1 MSLRNS
7 KLCKN
12 YFVAKF
18 VLGVMNMR
26 WLRCWWCIR
35 KFWQAHL
42 KLLGI
47 NHCLWNFTMA
57 RTHLQKSFVLVMHRS
72 GKLRYFVSN
81 FHIKADLRA
90 HSALQQV
97 IIFQKQPNFWYKR
110 FASFEGRN
118 QGQDGLL
125 FAKSLLSHSLMHLAV
140 VSVLRTIG
148 FPSSIQTSKLK
159 FYLFRTILKY

>member
-1 MSLRNS
+1 MQELFCGQTRAWGYEYALAEMLMMYSQILTSALEIVRD
-7 KLCKN
+7 
-12 YFVAKF
+12 Y
-18 VLGVMNMR
+18 
-26 WLRCWWCIR
+26 
-35 KFWQAHL
+35 
-42 KLLGI
+42 
-47 NHCLWNFTMA
+47 LWNFTMA

-97 IIFQKQPNFWYKR
+97 IIFQKQPIFWHKR
-110 FASFEGRN
+110 FASFGGRN

>member
-1 MSLRNS
+1 MQELFCGQTRAWDYEYALAEMLMMYSQILTSALEIVRD
-7 KLCKN
+7 
-12 YFVAKF
+12 Y
-18 VLGVMNMR
+18 
-26 WLRCWWCIR
+26 
-35 KFWQAHL
+35 
-42 KLLGI
+42 
-47 NHCLWNFTMA
+47 LWNFTMA
-57 RTHLQKSFVLVMHRS
+57 RTHLQKSFVLVMHLS

-97 IIFQKQPNFWYKR
+97 IIFQKQPIFWHKR
-110 FASFEGRN
+110 FASFGGRN

-159 FYLFRTILKY
+159 FYLFRTLLKY